1 MTIKYIET
9 QKSALK
15 FTEKLVKNK
24 QKKKENNTTFRID
37 FSLASYQT
45 QNWNI
50 PLLQGHVTYKMQFNE
65 HEPKIEEI
73 KRVNDMVI
81 EQSKE
86 ANGKK
91 SLDHMK
97 KNLNEIIEKA
107 VKVRSDKILFDVDN
121 IFLLEGN
128 LQRTIYQSPNEALL
142 KLKLTKTKE
151 QESTD
156 KAKSYFADFGISE
169 SVKAT
174 VKPETIEN
182 ATSSFPDFDLFAKS
196 EEDTVLKE
204 DIVGKHLTVKKLIDQ
219 ICISPSCEAP
229 DKCKAHKIQDRCK
242 EHCQK

>member
-156 KAKSYFADFGISE
+156 KVS
-169 SVKAT
+169 
-174 VKPETIEN
+174 
-182 ATSSFPDFDLFAKS
+182 L
-196 EEDTVLKE
+196 
-204 DIVGKHLTVKKLIDQ
+204 
-219 ICISPSCEAP
+219 
-229 DKCKAHKIQDRCK
+229 
-242 EHCQK
+242 